1 MTDADLCYISA
12 VDALAAFKAH
22 KLSPVELMQA
32 LIARAEAVEPALNA
46 FPMTYY
52 ERALEQARKAEAR
65 YMKTDG
71 RLRALEG
78 IPVAIKNETAIK
90 GEITTYG
97 SLIYKDHRDE
107 ADAFIVERLKRAGTI
122 IHARTAA
129 PEFSCATF
137 THSRL
142 YGVTRNPWNP
152 EFTPGGSSGGAGA
165 SLAAGMTTLAN
176 GSDIGGSIRIP
187 AACCGVVGF
196 KPPYGRVP
204 QDSPFNLDFYCHEG
218 PIARTVAD
226 CRLFQNVIAGP
237 HPKDIASLRPKLRIP
252 EALGDIA
259 GWRIAVSMDLGYFEV
274 DPEVRKNTEA
284 ALDVFRDLGAVVE
297 PVDLGWTLASL
308 AAAYN
313 YLSHLF
319 GTYIAEDLQE
329 HRYELTDYVRDF
341 AEFAQTTTAADFLSS
356 LTVAGRM
363 YETLGP
369 ILQKHQVLVCPTLAL
384 PAVPA
389 DHDPLRAEVCI
400 DGTVVEPMLGWCMT
414 YPFNVMS
421 RCPVM
426 SVPSGFASNGVPT
439 GIQIVGRTYDDVSVF
454 RAAAAY
460 ERAAPVL
467 DWANQRPKL

>member
-1 MTDADLCYISA
+1 MPVDDLCYISA
-12 VDALAAFKAH
+12 VDAIAAFKAR

-32 LIARAEAVEPALNA
+32 VIARAEAVEPTLNA

-65 YMKTDG
+65 YMKPDG

-90 GEITTYG
+90 GEITTSS

-107 ADAFIVERLKRAGTI
+107 ADDVVVERLKRAGAI
-122 IHARTAA
+122 FHARTAA

-142 YGVTRNPWNP
+142 HGVTRNPWNP

-176 GSDIGGSIRIP
+176 GSDLAGSIRIP
-187 AACCGVVGF
+187 ASASGVVGF

-204 QDSPFNLDFYCHEG
+204 EGSPFNLDFYCHEG
-218 PIARTVAD
+218 PMARTVGD

-237 HPKDIASLRPKLRIP
+237 HPKDITSLRPKLRIP
-252 EALGDIA
+252 EALGDIK
-259 GWRIAVSMDLGYFEV
+259 GWRIAASMDLGYFEV

-284 ALDVFRDLGAVVE
+284 ALKVFRDLGATVE

-308 AAAYN
+308 AAAMN
-313 YLSHLF
+313 YVSHLF
-319 GTYIAEDLQE
+319 GSYIAEDLRE
-329 HRYELTDYVRDF
+329 HRFELTNYAREF

-356 LTVAGRM
+356 LTQAGRM

-369 ILQKHQVLVCPTLAL
+369 ILENHQVLVCPTLAL

-389 DHDPLRAEVCI
+389 DHDPLRDEVRI
-400 DGTVVEPMLGWCMT
+400 NGVAVEPMIGWCMT
-414 YPFNVMS
+414 YPFNMLS

-467 DWANQRPKL
+467 DWQSKRPNL